1 MRIRGIDVEGDR
13 NGRRAEL
20 TRDGANVIAV
30 IRQKGEGVVG
40 SPHIV
45 GHTQEENL
53 RELARIV
60 QRELD
65 GHTGTNS
72 MVEDYHR
79 LIMRLAE

>member
-1 MRIRGIDVEGDR
+1 MQIRRIDVEGDR
-13 NGRRAEL
+13 NGRSAEL

-30 IRQKGEGVVG
+30 IREKGNVVG
-40 SPHIV
+40 NPHIV

-60 QRELD
+60 QQELD

>member
-1 MRIRGIDVEGDR
+1 MRIRRIAVEGDR

-30 IRQKGEGVVG
+30 IREGRDLVD

-60 QRELD
+60 QQELD

>member
-1 MRIRGIDVEGDR
+1 MRIRRIDVEGDR
-13 NGRRAEL
+13 NGRKVEL

-30 IRQKGEGVVG
+30 IREGRDLVG

-45 GHTQEENL
+45 GHSKEEKL

-60 QRELD
+60 QQELD

>member
-1 MRIRGIDVEGDR
+1 MRIRRIDVEGDR

-20 TRDGANVIAV
+20 TRDGANVIAS
-30 IRQKGEGVVG
+30 IFDHGDLVG

-45 GHTQEENL
+45 GHSQEENL

-60 QRELD
+60 QQELD